1 MPDIPPLFRKILYG
15 LGTIAALLAVFVF
28 RRNLGAE
35 LAALHSLGLIAVPQ
49 AMPINAPQ
57 WLALLQE
64 YPLVG
69 MTLLGV
75 FDLVEY
81 VLVGLIF
88 LAISAALWQTNPG
101 AVLAAGLCGLAGITL
116 GFRSNQAFCLLALSR
131 QYATAASET
140 QRFALQ
146 AAGET
151 LLTVQEHGTGMY
163 LGLFLVLLSGLVFSM
178 LMLRDERFGKPAGV
192 TGILA
197 NGIYLLFF
205 PALAFGPPFYIIPPV
220 LAAPF
225 RMAWYLIAAL
235 KLWRLSREQ
244 K

>member
-1 MPDIPPLFRKILYG
+1 M
-15 LGTIAALLAVFVF
+15 
-28 RRNLGAE
+28 
-35 LAALHSLGLIAVPQ
+35 
-49 AMPINAPQ
+49 
-57 WLALLQE
+57 
-64 YPLVG
+64 
-69 MTLLGV
+69 
-75 FDLVEY
+75 
-81 VLVGLIF
+81 
-88 LAISAALWQTNPG
+88 
-101 AVLAAGLCGLAGITL
+101 
-116 GFRSNQAFCLLALSR
+116 LALSR

-163 LGLFLVLLSGLVFSM
+163 LGLFLVLLSGLVFSV
-178 LMLRDERFGKPAGV
+178 LMLRDERFGKSAGV